1 MLENIN
7 KVQKKIDFDITGII
21 HIGAGSGAELRNY
34 CKLNT
39 KNFLMIEPDPLSYK
53 KLVLRKLYY
62 SFFYKK
68 NIKTINCLIT
78 DEVKNNHLFNIMN
91 IKDCNSIYNFHL
103 HSKFYPSIY
112 LKKTIKM
119 KSETLNNLFRDD
131 NNLKDYNFINIDIQ
145 GAELL
150 AFKGASKILSKIQGI
165 YTEINFQELYKN
177 CAMVDEIDNYLAIY
191 GFKRVYTNTDLH
203 PSWGDALYLKH

>member
-7 KVQKKIDFDITGII
+7 KIQKKINFKIKGII

-34 CKLNT
+34 CKLDI

-62 SFFYKK
+62 SFFFQKK
-68 NIKTINCLIT
+68 IKIINCLIT
-78 DEVKNNHLFNIMN
+78 DEVKNDHLFNIMN
-91 IKDCNSIYNFHL
+91 VKDCNSIYNFNL
-103 HSKFYPSIY
+103 HSKFYPTIY

-119 KSETLNNLFRDD
+119 RSETLNNLFSNA
-131 NNLKDYNFINIDIQ
+131 NNLKHYNFINIDIQ

-150 AFKGASKILSKIQGI
+150 AFKGASQILNKIKGI

-177 CAMVDEIDNYLAIY
+177 CAMVDEIDNYLKTY

-203 PSWGDALYLKH
+203 PSWGDALYLKN